1 MEARGPSR
9 TAAFSQWETTY
20 DHDNKVTD
28 ELKKTYDFKP
38 PTIDDHFKNPY
49 HRYHTAYYRTD

>member
-28 ELKKTYDFKP
+28 ELKKTYDFSP
-38 PTIDDHFKNPY
+38 FCESYILSTCIIF
-49 HRYHTAYYRTD
+49 